1 LRHVKILTFFP
12 VPRGAGLPTPRAA
25 RTVVGT
31 GNLIRHRRREGT
43 GYLGQHRHVDAHG
56 DYRGS
61 RLYRRTRGNPPT
73 PAAGPQPRSDNQ
85 LCRNQAYGSKQDVEK
100 GGARGLGLGGVRPRA
115 PMADG
120 GHSAVAR
127 YLGSAGERFNS
138 RRIARLPAPRCESFQ
153 FVFINLT
160 FRTVRQNFE
169 IATVVSSFLR
179 TGSRGK
185 ASLDPSG

>member
-100 GGARGLGLGGVRPRA
+100 GGARGLGLGALGRARRWPMGGIRPL
-115 PMADG
+115 P
-120 GHSAVAR
+120 R
-127 YLGSAGERFNS
+127 YLGSAGEHFNS
-138 RRIARLPAPRCESFQ
+138 RRGARSRAPRCESSTIRFYRCDLPDSPTKPRNCHCG
-153 FVFINLT
+153 FI
-160 FRTVRQNFE
+160 
-169 IATVVSSFLR
+169 I
-179 TGSRGK
+179 
-185 ASLDPSG
+185 PSHTPDT